1 MVANRGG
8 DGRPPL
14 VQGSVTVLAERSGGS
29 LEERILD
36 ATLRCVARWGVAKTT
51 LDDLAR
57 EAGCSR
63 ASVYRLF
70 PGGKEVVLDAAATR
84 ELQRLFDDLDVALA
98 SAPTL
103 EDLLVTAVSE
113 VCRAITGHEAVQY
126 LVQHEPEAIMPYL
139 SFDGLDP
146 LLAWAGAFATPHLRR
161 FLLAPEAAETAEWV
175 ARLVVSFGF
184 EPTDGVDLADEEQ
197 ARRFVRT
204 FVLPGLVPA
213 HDLDLRTNAV
223 TTTDPVPPVPA
234 PPGT

>member
-1 MVANRGG
+1 MTA
-8 DGRPPL
+8 
-14 VQGSVTVLAERSGGS
+14 LAERSGGS

-70 PGGKEVVLDAAATR
+70 PGGKEVVLDAAADR
-84 ELQRLFDDLDVALA
+84 ELGRLFDELDVALA

-103 EDLLVTAVSE
+103 EDLLVTAITQ
-113 VCRAITGHEAVQY
+113 VCRSIADHEAVQY
-126 LVQHEPEAIMPYL
+126 LVQHEPEAIMPHL

-175 ARLVVSFGF
+175 ARLIVSFGF
-184 EPTDGVDLADEEQ
+184 EPTGGLDLADEPT

-204 FVLPGLVPA
+204 YVLPGVTPA
-213 HDLDLRTNAV
+213 HDLDLRAAD
-223 TTTDPVPPVPA
+223 TDLIPPTEPVPPVTA
-234 PPGT
+234 QPGT